1 MAASKPLI
9 CQLLPHLTQLT
20 PYQAGKPL
28 EELERELG
36 ITDAIKLASNE
47 NPLGPSPKALAA
59 VQADLSS
66 LHRYPDS
73 HAYYL
78 KEDLAAQ
85 LGLSPQQLILGN
97 GSDEILDLLV
107 RALVPAG
114 GEVLS
119 TTHTFL
125 MYGLITKAVGG
136 VFRPVPLKKLR
147 VDLKAV
153 AQAVNPQTRLIIL
166 NNPNNPTGT
175 VFYRE
180 EWEAFLAALPAEVT
194 VVLDEA
200 YIDFADDPRVPSGLA
215 YLNDDRP
222 LVGLRTF
229 SKAYGL
235 AGLRIGYGYGPSQLI
250 DCLNR
255 LRMPF
260 NVNRLAQVAARAA
273 LTDTDFLARTL
284 ELVHRRQSG
293 NLPGTGA
300 PRPGISALPGQFYLD
315 PDAQAGTG
323 SLSGHAAPGSHYPG
337 HGRLRAAGIY
347 PGQRGLA
354 AGEPALSRSSKTG
367 IGDER
372 LSGKRGHHYHR
383 RSGRRRQKHGGPA
396 TGSIPA
402 LFISGQRLPLP
413 GRGLA
418 GRAPGAGSG

>member
-1 MAASKPLI
+1 MAASNSFI
-9 CQLLPHLTQLT
+9 CQILPHLTQLT

-28 EELERELG
+28 EELKRELG
-36 ITDAIKLASNE
+36 LTDAIKLASNE

-59 VQADLSS
+59 VQANLAD

-73 HAYYL
+73 NVYYL
-78 KEDLAAQ
+78 KEDLAAH
-85 LGLSPQQLILGN
+85 LGVTPPQLILGN

-125 MYGLITKAVGG
+125 IYGLITQAVGG
-136 VFRPVPLKKLR
+136 VYRPVPLKRLR
-147 VDLKAV
+147 VDLRAV

-180 EWEAFLAALPAEVT
+180 EWEEFLAALPGNVT

-200 YIDFADDPRVPSGLA
+200 YLDFADDPRVPSGLA
-215 YLNDDRP
+215 YLREDRA

-235 AGLRIGYGYGPSQLI
+235 AGLRVGYGYGPSPLM

-273 LTDTDFLARTL
+273 LADTDFLARTL
-284 ELVHRRQSG
+284 ELVR
-293 NLPGTGA
+293 TGKEE
-300 PRPGISALPGQFYLD
+300 
-315 PDAQAGTG
+315 
-323 SLSGHAAPGSHYPG
+323 
-337 HGRLRAAGIY
+337 IY
-347 PGQRGLA
+347 RGLDRLGLEYLPSQANFVLIRVPQPGREVFA
-354 AGEPALSRSSKTG
+354 AMLRLGVIIRAMDAYGLPQHIRVNVGLPQENRRFLEALSKVLG
-367 IGDER
+367 MNG
-372 LSGKRGHHYHR
+372 
-383 RSGRRRQKHGGPA
+383 
-396 TGSIPA
+396 
-402 LFISGQRLPLP
+402 
-413 GRGLA
+413 
-418 GRAPGAGSG
+418 

>member
-1 MAASKPLI
+1 MSASNSF
-9 CQLLPHLTQLT
+9 CQILPHLTQLT

-36 ITDAIKLASNE
+36 LTDAIKLASNE

-59 VQADLSS
+59 IQADLES

-73 HAYYL
+73 HVYYL
-78 KEDLAAQ
+78 KEDLAAR
-85 LGLSPQQLILGN
+85 LGVRPQQLIFGN

-147 VDLKAV
+147 VNLAAV
-153 AQAVNPQTRLIIL
+153 ARAVNPQTRLIIL

-180 EWEAFLAALPAEVT
+180 EWEEFLAAIPADVT
-194 VVLDEA
+194 IVLDEA
-200 YIDFADDPRVPSGLA
+200 YLDFADDPRVPSGLD
-215 YLNDDRP
+215 YLSEDRA

-235 AGLRIGYGYGPSQLI
+235 AGLRVGYGYGPSPLI

-260 NVNRLAQVAARAA
+260 NVNRIAQVAARAA
-273 LTDTDFLARTL
+273 LTDDEFLARTL
-284 ELVHRRQSG
+284 ELILSG
-293 NLPGTGA
+293 KEEIYRGLERLGLEFLPSQA
-300 PRPGISALPGQFYLD
+300 NFILIRVPRPGQEVFQAMLRLGVIIRAMDAYGLPGHIRVNVGLPQENRRF
-315 PDAQAGTG
+315 
-323 SLSGHAAPGSHYPG
+323 
-337 HGRLRAAGIY
+337 
-347 PGQRGLA
+347 LA
-354 AGEPALSRSSKTG
+354 ALSQVLG
-367 IGDER
+367 MNG
-372 LSGKRGHHYHR
+372 
-383 RSGRRRQKHGGPA
+383 
-396 TGSIPA
+396 
-402 LFISGQRLPLP
+402 
-413 GRGLA
+413 
-418 GRAPGAGSG
+418 